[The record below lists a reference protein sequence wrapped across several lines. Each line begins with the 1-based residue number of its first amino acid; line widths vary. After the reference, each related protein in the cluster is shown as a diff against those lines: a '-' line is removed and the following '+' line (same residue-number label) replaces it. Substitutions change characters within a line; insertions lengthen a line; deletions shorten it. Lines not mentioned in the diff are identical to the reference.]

1 MFFKIVAGIV
11 AAGLLVAFIGPV
23 IVKLKEIP
31 LIIVAAIGIGMMLID
46 LLQSM
51 RSKED

>member
-1 MFFKIVAGIV
+1 MFLKVLAGIV

-31 LIIVAAIGIGMMLID
+31 LIVVAAIGVAMMLTD
-46 LLQSM
+46 LWESI